1 MKLVLRGH
9 SWLEMEQ
16 FAFFCYTGLFT
27 QVYSYTEQP
36 EFALN
41 QAAFE
46 VQKLFTYLYMGES
59 PLTLYFNVLLQRDS
73 WGSLV

>member
-1 MKLVLRGH
+1 MAAEIAEVIMKTEITVCLKQINIPNAGV
-9 SWLEMEQ
+9 
-16 FAFFCYTGLFT
+16 FT

-46 VQKLFTYLYMGES
+46 V
-59 PLTLYFNVLLQRDS
+59 NRA
-73 WGSLV
+73 

>member
-1 MKLVLRGH
+1 MAAEIAEVIMKTEINICLKQINIH
-9 SWLEMEQ
+9 
-16 FAFFCYTGLFT
+16 FCDVGLLT

-46 VQKLFTYLYMGES
+46 V
-59 PLTLYFNVLLQRDS
+59 NRA
-73 WGSLV
+73 

>member
-46 VQKLFTYLYMGES
+46 VK
-59 PLTLYFNVLLQRDS
+59 
-73 WGSLV
+73 

>member
-1 MKLVLRGH
+1 MKL
-9 SWLEMEQ
+9 
-16 FAFFCYTGLFT
+16 YTLSSVTLIST

>member
-1 MKLVLRGH
+1 MAAEIAEVIMKVESQYL
-9 SWLEMEQ
+9 LEIK
-16 FAFFCYTGLFT
+16 FFLPESVTLLST

-46 VQKLFTYLYMGES
+46 VKQL
-59 PLTLYFNVLLQRDS
+59 
-73 WGSLV
+73 